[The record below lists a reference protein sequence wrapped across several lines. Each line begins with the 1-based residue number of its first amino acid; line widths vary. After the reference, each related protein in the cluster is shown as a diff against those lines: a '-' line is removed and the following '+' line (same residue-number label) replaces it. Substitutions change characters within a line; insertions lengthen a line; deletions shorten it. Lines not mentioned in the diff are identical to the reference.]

1 MEGLYLIHTR
11 EFISTKKPIYKIG
24 RGENVQTRVLQYPNG
39 SNLLFLNICKNS
51 KLCETNL
58 IRIFKKKFLQEKY
71 YGREYFSGD
80 VYEMIDTMYDNIK
93 LHNKKCTEEEN
104 KNINKLQ
111 NDNNIDIKPE
121 VKTEVKTE
129 VKPEIKTEI
138 KTEVKTEVKLEVTQK
153 ITEEIKNTIYIC
165 PKCKFDFK
173 YKSILI
179 RHLTNSVRCLSTNI
193 YIKDTIDKIIN
204 TNININNDLF
214 MCHDCNK
221 YFKFKT
227 SIYRHQTISKCAKNK
242 HKI

>member
-11 EFISTKKPIYKIG
+11 EFITTKKPIYKIG
-24 RGENVQTRVLQYPNG
+24 RGDNVQTRVLQYPNG

-58 IRIFKKKFLQEKY
+58 IRIFKQKFLQEKY

-80 VYEMIDTMYDNIK
+80 VYEMIDTMYDYIK
-93 LHNKKCTEEEN
+93 LHNKKCIEEEL
-104 KNINKLQ
+104 KNIKKLQ
-111 NDNNIDIKPE
+111 KEIKQEVQKPEVKPEVKAEVKAE
-121 VKTEVKTE
+121 VKTEVKAEVITE
-129 VKPEIKTEI
+129 VKA
-138 KTEVKTEVKLEVTQK
+138 EVKAEV
-153 ITEEIKNTIYIC
+153 KNTIYIC

-179 RHLTNSVRCLSTNI
+179 RHLTNSVRCVSTTI
-193 YIKDTIDKIIN
+193 DIKNTIDKIIT

-242 HKI
+242 HKT